1 MTFCVCFVDLVVL
14 VVRGIQTETRKST
27 GRSTNSTA
35 WKIAKLTKFI
45 LVLTR

>member
-1 MTFCVCFVDLVVL
+1 MTFCGCIVDLVVV
-14 VVRGIQTETRKST
+14 VVRGIQKTRKST